1 MSTLKR
7 AGNPLSSTDQSD
19 IRRDIGLPL
28 PTSGDA
34 GSGQVVTGGDSR
46 LTDART
52 PSGPAIA
59 AATSKTTLADAD
71 SLPISD
77 SAASGG
83 LKRLTWANLKAALN
97 GLYQA
102 VLVSGTNIKTING
115 NSLLGSGDLTVSE
128 GGGGATNLTY
138 TPSATGGTVVSD
150 TGTDAALPLAD
161 GTNAGLMAPAQ
172 HTKLAGVAAGAT
184 ANATDAQLRDRATHT
199 GTQAISTVAGL
210 QTALDGK
217 EASGT
222 AASAVAAHAGAADP
236 HPGYALESAL
246 ATVATSGAY
255 GDLSG
260 RPTLG
265 TAAATDSTAYAT
277 AAQGTDSREWT
288 AATVDQAEAEAGTAT
303 TRRAWTAQR
312 VWQAITKALG
322 GVTVTNTPTSGQVL
336 KATGTTTAAWGTD
349 DTGGGGGSTDL
360 SWSASPTGGVV
371 ASSSGADA
379 SLTLADGTNAGLMSP
394 LQHTKL
400 AGIASGAT
408 ANATDAQLRD
418 RATHTG
424 TQLAAT
430 IGDSTAAGRAVLT
443 AADAAAQRTALGL
456 GTAATTAATD
466 YATAAQGTD
475 ARTPSGPGIA
485 AATEDTTPQDADNFP
500 LADST
505 ASNALRRITWGT
517 IKTALGTIFASRGAI
532 GSSGLTMSTARLLG
546 RSTAG
551 AGGAEEIAIGSG
563 LLLSG
568 GTLTA
573 TGGGGGGSYEV
584 ATFADLPGATTVT
597 AGRTYT
603 VLGALCAGGVLGT
616 RWASDGAVWLPA
628 GRQMIYHSRTQVDG
642 VSGGSTA
649 EQILASVLLPA
660 GLLVGVREFGVR
672 SRWVFS
678 GTDPANKNPRIR
690 IGTTGTASDTVVYSN
705 NFAGAVRAGV
715 LPRVLMVLDNTT
727 LQSYEAGI
735 TAVSVSPDAQ
745 TTQNG
750 APATLTVPSLT
761 NALYISLSVQQ
772 GASPVSTASLSA
784 AAIFVE

>member
-1 MSTLKR
+1 MSDLKR
-7 AGNPLSSTDQSD
+7 AGSALTTQDKID

-46 LTDART
+46 LTDARA
-52 PSGPAIA
+52 PSGTAIA
-59 AATSKTTLADAD
+59 AATSKTTPADAD

-77 SAASGG
+77 SAASGV
-83 LKRLTWANLKAALN
+83 LKRLTWANLKAALV
-97 GLYQA
+97 GLFQA
-102 VLVSGTNIKTING
+102 PLVSGTNIKTING
-115 NSLLGSGDLTVSE
+115 NTLLGSGDLTVSG
-128 GGGGATNLTY
+128 GGGGATNLSY

-150 TGTDAALPLAD
+150 TGTDATLPLAD
-161 GTNAGLMAPAQ
+161 GTNAGLMAPSQ

-184 ANATDAQLRDRATHT
+184 ANATDAQLRDRSTHT
-199 GTQAISTVAGL
+199 GTQPANTVTG
-210 QTALDGK
+210 
-217 EASGT
+217 
-222 AASAVAAHAGAADP
+222 
-236 HPGYALESAL
+236 L

-277 AAQGTDSREWT
+277 AAQGTDSREWA

-349 DTGGGGGSTDL
+349 DTGGGGGGGSTDL

-379 SLTLADGTNAGLMSP
+379 SLTLADGTNAGLMAP
-394 LQHTKL
+394 AQHTKL

-408 ANATDAQLRD
+408 ANATDSQLRD

-424 TQLAAT
+424 TQAISTVAGLQTALDGKEAS
-430 IGDSTAAGRAVLT
+430 GTAASAVAAHAG
-443 AADAAAQRTALGL
+443 AADPHPGYALESALATVAISGAYSDLSGRPTL
-456 GTAATTAATD
+456 GTAAATD
-466 YATAAQGTD
+466 ATAYATAEQGTKADSAVQPAIVD
-475 ARTPSGPGIA
+475 AKGDLIVATAADTLARLAVGSNGQVLTVDSAEATGVKWVTPS
-485 AATEDTTPQDADNFP
+485 
-500 LADST
+500 
-505 ASNALRRITWGT
+505 
-517 IKTALGTIFASRGAI
+517 
-532 GSSGLTMSTARLLG
+532 
-546 RSTAG
+546 
-551 AGGAEEIAIGSG
+551 
-563 LLLSG
+563 
-568 GTLTA
+568 
-573 TGGGGGGSYEV
+573 GGGGGGSYEV
-584 ATFADLPGATTVT
+584 ATFADLPSATTVT

-603 VLGALCAGGVLGT
+603 VLGALCTGGVLGT
-616 RWASDGAVWLPA
+616 RWASDGAVWRPA
-628 GRQMIYHSRTQVDG
+628 GRQMIYHSRTPVDG

-678 GTDPANKNPRIR
+678 GVDPASKNPRIR
-690 IGTTGTASDTVVYSN
+690 IGTTGTASDTAVYSN
-705 NFAGAVRAGV
+705 TFAGAVRAGV
-715 LPRVLMVLDNTT
+715 LPRVLMALDNTT
-727 LQSYEAGI
+727 LQSYESGI

-750 APATLTVPSLT
+750 AASSLTVASLT
-761 NALYISLSVQQ
+761 NALYISMSVQQ
-772 GASPVSTASLSA
+772 GASPTSTASLSA